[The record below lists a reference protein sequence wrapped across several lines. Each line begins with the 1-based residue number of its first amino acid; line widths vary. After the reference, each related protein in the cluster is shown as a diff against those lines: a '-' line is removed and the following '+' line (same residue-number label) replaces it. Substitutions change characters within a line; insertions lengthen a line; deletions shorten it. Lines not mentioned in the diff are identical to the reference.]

1 LLLLLLL
8 LLLTGLQPKWS
19 QQLAEVAQGLFLS
32 IMIIVYWMSLFLD
45 PPVLLVVA
53 RIVTTSLVFS
63 MNVDVVVVED
73 AIFMMAVV
81 IASVMA
87 IEYDNI
93 DRVTSAG
100 K

>member
-1 LLLLLLL
+1 
-8 LLLTGLQPKWS
+8 
-19 QQLAEVAQGLFLS
+19 
-32 IMIIVYWMSLFLD
+32 MSLFLD

-53 RIVTTSLVFS
+53 SIVTMSLVFS

>member
-1 LLLLLLL
+1 
-8 LLLTGLQPKWS
+8 
-19 QQLAEVAQGLFLS
+19 
-32 IMIIVYWMSLFLD
+32 MSLFLD

-53 RIVTTSLVFS
+53 RIVTMSLVFS

-87 IEYDNI
+87 
-93 DRVTSAG
+93 
-100 K
+100 

>member
-1 LLLLLLL
+1 
-8 LLLTGLQPKWS
+8 
-19 QQLAEVAQGLFLS
+19 
-32 IMIIVYWMSLFLD
+32 MSLLLD
-45 PPVLLVVA
+45 PPILLVVA
-53 RIVTTSLVFS
+53 RTITTSLVFS
-63 MNVDVVVVED
+63 MNVDVDVVVVED
-73 AIFMMAVV
+73 AIFRMAVV

>member
-1 LLLLLLL
+1 
-8 LLLTGLQPKWS
+8 
-19 QQLAEVAQGLFLS
+19 
-32 IMIIVYWMSLFLD
+32 MSLFLD

-63 MNVDVVVVED
+63 RNVDVVVVED

>member
-1 LLLLLLL
+1 
-8 LLLTGLQPKWS
+8 
-19 QQLAEVAQGLFLS
+19 
-32 IMIIVYWMSLFLD
+32 MSLFLD

>member
-1 LLLLLLL
+1 LLLLLL
-8 LLLTGLQPKWS
+8 LLLTGLQPEWS

-53 RIVTTSLVFS
+53 RIVTMSLVFS

>member
-1 LLLLLLL
+1 LLLLL
-8 LLLTGLQPKWS
+8 LLLTGLQPEWS

-53 RIVTTSLVFS
+53 RIVTMSLVFS